1 MAPSIEKALDSLRS
15 EGELSPTSLRGL
27 SDMNSVAAEE
37 ARRQWSRL
45 PLARRQAVM
54 RLAGSLADEHI
65 ELNFDRLDLIGL
77 QDPDPLVRRQAV
89 ANLWESEDPSLRSR
103 FLALLETDPDLGVRV
118 EAARALGRFVLEM
131 EEAEADGEDRRRLE
145 EALLSATSESDE
157 MLRLQAVEALGFSS
171 RAEVPDLIRAAY
183 GSAGDES
190 RRSALVA
197 MGRSGDRRWRDIVT
211 SELRSPAPTTRRE
224 AARAAGELELRRS
237 VPELA
242 ELLEDSNPDVAL
254 QAIWALGQ
262 IGGKSAERALLRAQR
277 TASDE
282 STRVAL
288 QESLEYLTFLEGT
301 RDLEGALR
309 LRRESE

>member
-1 MAPSIEKALDSLRS
+1 MAPSIEKAFDLLRS
-15 EGELSPTSLRGL
+15 EGEVLPTSLRGL
-27 SDMNSVAAEE
+27 SDMNAVAAEE
-37 ARRQWSRL
+37 ARRQWALL
-45 PLARRQAVM
+45 PLARRLAVM

-77 QDPDPLVRRQAV
+77 GDSDAVVRRQAV

-103 FLALLETDPDLGVRV
+103 FLALLETDDDLGVRV

-131 EEAEADGEDRRRLE
+131 EETEADGEDRRRLE
-145 EALLSATSESDE
+145 QALLSATSDGDE
-157 MLRLQAVEALGFSS
+157 MLHLQAVESLGFSS
-171 RAEVPDLIRAAY
+171 RAEVPDLIRSAY
-183 GSAGDES
+183 DSAGDDAK
-190 RRSALVA
+190 RSALVA
-197 MGRSGDRRWRDIVT
+197 MGRSADRRWRDIVT

-237 VPELA
+237 IPELA
-242 ELLEDSNPDVAL
+242 ELLEDVNPDVAL

-282 STRVAL
+282 TTRVAL
-288 QESLEYLTFLEGT
+288 QESLEHLAFLEGT

-309 LRRESE
+309 LRREPE